1 MIKLKVLE
9 RYNDLELDR
18 YVDLREI
25 IEVSPK
31 RHKEL
36 TEKEKKIG
44 RKFFEE
50 VKETKEEDKKETKED
65 KKETEQKSKTRRKTT
80 PSEK

>member
-18 YVDLREI
+18 YVETGEI

-36 TEKEKKIG
+36 TEKEKTIG

-50 VKETKEEDKKETKED
+50 VKETKED
-65 KKETEQKSKTRRKTT
+65 KKETETKTETKSKTRRKTT